1 MRTLLIILCI
11 FLLSCNNNSG
21 QAKIYKDS
29 VDYYSQRLSAL
40 ADSGFSQNDSIKT
53 MQKTRVFI
61 YQTMRQ
67 HYIDK
72 LNELK

>member
-1 MRTLLIILCI
+1 MKALTIIICVLT
-11 FLLSCNNNSG
+11 LSCNNNSG

-29 VDYYSQRLSAL
+29 VDYYSQKLSAL
-40 ADSGFSQNDSIKT
+40 ADSGFSQNDSIKV
-53 MQKTRVFI
+53 MQKTRIFI

-72 LNELK
+72 LKELK